1 MKLSIRDLFLA
12 FFLFLGF
19 MPVSHS
25 DGREAYIRAAILDNG
40 FTESEKLNDDSKKEL
55 APIGETFFR
64 SEHLSLNGKI
74 ACATCHIDAEGSSDG
89 LPNAAGVRGYGE
101 GVKRFRSGAKIVPR
115 NTLGLWGV
123 GSIGHVNFFWDG
135 KLVKSAE
142 GSVSQF
148 GTNAPSKDLLVVAAH
163 LPAVEIRET
172 LEEDA
177 FILANKKESVEG
189 VQVIYQAIV
198 KNLIK
203 HEPQAVFELAEI
215 KKKTPADLSF
225 TDIAEAI
232 AAFIREDFK
241 IRETRLERFVFGEER
256 LTTDELKGAE
266 IFYGK
271 GGCSLCHSG
280 PLFSD
285 QQFHTVVFPSLGF
298 GKNGF
303 GVDYGRYN
311 VTFNPADLYKFRTPI
326 LFNVEKTKPYGH
338 SGSVNTIRGALISH
352 VDPLRLIDLEKMD
365 SLGRHEL
372 SKIMA
377 NSDVIDKVSYVSD
390 EEIDNLTSFL
400 KTLSY

>member
-1 MKLSIRDLFLA
+1 MKLSTSKVFLILVLTLGVLQPSWSAGRADYIRD
-12 FFLFLGF
+12 
-19 MPVSHS
+19 
-25 DGREAYIRAAILDNG
+25 AILENG
-40 FTESEKLNDDSKKEL
+40 FTKSKKLYNDSKKEL
-55 APIGETFFR
+55 APIGEAFFR

-74 ACATCHIDAEGSSDG
+74 SCATCHVDSQGSSDG
-89 LPNAAGVRGYGE
+89 LPNAAGVRGSGE
-101 GVKRFRSGAKIVPR
+101 GVQRFRSGAKIVPR
-115 NTLGLWGV
+115 NTLALWGV

-135 KLVKSAE
+135 KLVESAQ
-142 GSVSQF
+142 GSISQF
-148 GTNAPSKDLLVVAAH
+148 GTIAPSEDLLVVAAH

-177 FILANKKESVEG
+177 FILANKNESVEG
-189 VQVIYQAIV
+189 VEVIYQAIV
-198 KNLIK
+198 ENLK
-203 HEPQAVFELAEI
+203 THEFEAVLALAEI
-215 KKKTPADLSF
+215 KHKAPSDISF
-225 TDIAEAI
+225 LDIAESI

-241 IRETRLERFVFGEER
+241 IEETRLERFVFGDEK
-256 LTTDELKGAE
+256 LTPGEMKGAE

-285 QQFHTVVFPSLGF
+285 QKFYTVVFPTLGF

-326 LFNVEKTKPYGH
+326 LFNVEKTMPYGH
-338 SGSVNTIRGALISH
+338 SGSVNTIREALISH
-352 VDPLRLIDLEKMD
+352 MDPLRLIKINQLDN
-365 SLGRHEL
+365 LGRHEL

-377 NSDVIDKVSYVSD
+377 KSDVIDKVSFVSD
-390 EEIDNLTSFL
+390 SEIEHLTSFL